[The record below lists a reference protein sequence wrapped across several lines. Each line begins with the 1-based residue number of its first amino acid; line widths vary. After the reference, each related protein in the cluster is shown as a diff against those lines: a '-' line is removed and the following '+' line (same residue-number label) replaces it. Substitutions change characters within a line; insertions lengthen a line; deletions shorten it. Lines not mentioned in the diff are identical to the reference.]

1 MNEAELVLT
10 ELLQCDRLSL
20 HLHKHRRLGTQ
31 KAHILADIFKRRLS
45 GQPLQYILGK
55 TEFMGLE
62 FKVTK
67 DVLVPRPETEILVE
81 AVVNLVKTLEGPR
94 AHVRIMDVGTGSGCI
109 AVSLAKFLP
118 GVYIV
123 ATDVSASA
131 LALAGE
137 NAGFHD
143 APIDFR
149 QADVCAACAPADEG
163 FDLIVSNP
171 PYVPSKDIAQLASEV
186 RAQPRISLDGGED
199 GLDYYRRL
207 IAESPACLKARGF
220 LAMEMG
226 FGQAEPIKKIFLKSG
241 KFEIIDIIKDYSG
254 IDRVIITRKNKN
266 YG

>member
-10 ELLQCDRLSL
+10 EILQCDRLSL
-20 HLHKHRRLGTQ
+20 YMHKHRRLDTQ
-31 KAHILADIFKRRLS
+31 KAHVLADIFKRRLG

-55 TEFMGLE
+55 AEFMGLE
-62 FKVTK
+62 FKVTE

-81 AVVNLVKTLEGPR
+81 AAADLVKTLKGPR
-94 AHVRIMDVGTGSGCI
+94 AQVRIMDVGTGSGCI

-118 GVYIV
+118 GVYIL

-131 LALAGE
+131 LAVARE
-137 NAGFHD
+137 NAGSHD

-149 QADVCAACAPADEG
+149 QADVCAACGPADEG

-171 PYVPSKDIAQLASEV
+171 PYIPSKDITQLASEV

-199 GLDYYRRL
+199 GLDCYRRL
-207 IAESPACLKARGF
+207 IAESPVCLKARGF

-226 FGQAEPIKKIFLKSG
+226 FGQAAPIKKIFLKSG

-254 IDRVIITRKNKN
+254 IDRVIITRKCKN